1 MNKKLIMITGIVVVA
16 LISLVVLTNNSGAE
30 DQNITVSEDIKELV
44 SDYTL
49 GNVQAQ
55 NASITSEQLIV
66 TEIDNSEKVYEIP
79 KDEFF
84 VSIAP
89 FIEQTHPCSDHSL
102 TGCQGE
108 MVSEDFDVYIE
119 DEEGNILVDE
129 TITSQENGFI
139 DLWLPR
145 DNTYNIKISSAG
157 KTVESDFSTFV
168 GDNTCITTL
177 QLT

>member
-1 MNKKLIMITGIVVVA
+1 MNKKLLTIAGVIVVA
-16 LISLVVLTNNSGAE
+16 LIAIVVLTNNSNTNE
-30 DQNITVSEDIKELV
+30 QNEATTEDIKKLV
-44 SDYTL
+44 NDFTV

-66 TEIDNSEKVYEIP
+66 TESDNSEKVYELLE
-79 KDEFF
+79 DEFF

-89 FIEQTHPCSDHSL
+89 FIEQTHPCADHNL

-108 MVSEDFDVYIE
+108 MIKEDFVVHIE
-119 DEEGNILVDE
+119 DEEGNVVVDE
-129 TITSQENGFI
+129 TLTSEENGFI

-145 DNTYNIKISSAG
+145 DKNYKINISNG
-157 KTVESDFSTFV
+157 DKTAESEFSTFT
-168 GDNTCITTL
+168 GDNTCITTI